1 MVEGMKAWL
10 LKGNKRDSSLL
21 MKLLYVFTVVVLT
34 ESPHMIN
41 LHTHTHT
48 YTHTH
53 IHTHTQMSRYKTA
66 EI

>member
-1 MVEGMKAWL
+1 MKAWL

-48 YTHTH
+48 YTHT
-53 IHTHTQMSRYKTA
+53 QMSRYKTA